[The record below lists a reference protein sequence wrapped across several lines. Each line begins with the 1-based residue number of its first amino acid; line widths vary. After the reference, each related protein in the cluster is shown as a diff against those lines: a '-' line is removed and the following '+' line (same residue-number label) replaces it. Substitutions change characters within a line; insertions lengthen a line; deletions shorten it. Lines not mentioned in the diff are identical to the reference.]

1 MEQADAIR
9 DESLLT
15 PEETAKVLSVAEQ
28 TLAVWR
34 CTKRVDLPYIKLGK
48 KSIRYRKSDIERFL
62 TDNTVRMD
70 ASQE

>member
-1 MEQADAIR
+1 MKHEDVNH

-15 PEETAKVLSVAEQ
+15 PKETSIKLSVAEQ

-48 KSIRYRKSDIERFL
+48 CIRYRKSDIERFL
-62 TDNTVRMD
+62 ADNTVHIAPD
-70 ASQE
+70 QE

>member
-1 MEQADAIR
+1 MEHADAIR

-15 PEETAKVLSVAEQ
+15 PEETANLLSVAEQ

-48 KSIRYRKSDIERFL
+48 SVRYRKSDIECFL
-62 TDNTVRMD
+62 AENTVHMD